1 MNSRIG
7 ALLLVLLA
15 GIGLAAGPA
24 RADEPSLDVK
34 TVGNISYVSGG
45 VGVSERQ
52 ALDQVK
58 SQYNLHL
65 LFAYSKSGAF
75 LAGVR
80 VRIAKASGAEVLDAV
95 SAGPYFYA
103 RLPAG
108 HYRVSA
114 DNAGKVQTKSVTV
127 PANGRVSENFYWTG
141 PQEQEG
147 VAP

>member
-1 MNSRIG
+1 MNSHSV
-7 ALLLVLLA
+7 AYFLLLLA
-15 GIGLAAGPA
+15 STGLPGGPA
-24 RADEPSLDVK
+24 LADQPALDVK
-34 TVGNISYVSGG
+34 TAGNVSYVSGG

-65 LFAYSKSGAF
+65 LFAYGKSGAY
-75 LAGVR
+75 LADVR
-80 VRIAKASGAEVLDAV
+80 VKITKASGGEVLDGV

-114 DNAGKVQTKSVTV
+114 DNAGQMQTKSVTV
-127 PANGRVSENFYWTG
+127 PATGAVSADFYWAS
-141 PQEQEG
+141 PE
-147 VAP
+147 